1 MILVSFASGI
11 PQIEIVFVFM
21 NIGYTHQILAKL
33 KHNTEMKRNV
43 QLITDPK
50 MFLFISL
57 NSVNKL
63 LKFLLNFLCVN
74 VATESQI

>member
-1 MILVSFASGI
+1 MI
-11 PQIEIVFVFM
+11 
-21 NIGYTHQILAKL
+21 IGYTHQILAKL
-33 KHNTEMKRNV
+33 KHNTEMERNV

-50 MFLFISL
+50 VFLFISL

-63 LKFLLNFLCVN
+63 LKFLLNFLCMN

>member
-1 MILVSFASGI
+1 M
-11 PQIEIVFVFM
+11 E
-21 NIGYTHQILAKL
+21 
-33 KHNTEMKRNV
+33 RNV

-50 MFLFISL
+50 VFLFISL

-63 LKFLLNFLCVN
+63 LKFLLNFLCMN